1 MAIHRLNSLVQ
12 CTCERIRGVSVQQS
26 NSRRPRRSA
35 SETRSIVLDAAV
47 GWIEES
53 GSSSLK
59 VSDIA
64 RSSGVSE
71 VLIYRYFSDRQGLL
85 TATLV
90 ELWERYM
97 VHPIAAVHEMVAD
110 LPNEAFTPELLA
122 NLAVQPNSERAKKS
136 RWARLQVLAASPEN
150 PELRAMIKASQ
161 SRSNAEHESLI
172 ETIRL
177 KMKGNHLTS
186 LRMMRMLNNSVIFG
200 FVEEDLVD
208 DPISNEEFRDFLIM
222 FYTQTIESQVD

>member
-1 MAIHRLNSLVQ
+1 M
-12 CTCERIRGVSVQQS
+12 ERSS
-26 NSRRPRRSA
+26 SRRQRRSA

-47 GWIEES
+47 DWIEEN

-64 RSSGVSE
+64 RNSGVSE
-71 VLIYRYFSDRQGLL
+71 VLIYRYFNDRQGLL
-85 TATLV
+85 TGALV

-97 VHPIAAVHEMVAD
+97 SHPIAEVRNAID
-110 LPNEAFTPELLA
+110 NLPSEAFTPELLA
-122 NLAVQPNSERAKKS
+122 NLAVPPNSERAKKS

-150 PELRAMIKASQ
+150 LELKAMIRKSQ
-161 SRSNAEHESLI
+161 SRANHDHETLI
-172 ETIRL
+172 ELIRS
-177 KMKGNHLTS
+177 KMPGVHLTS

-208 DPISNEEFRDFLIM
+208 DPISDQEFHDFLVM
-222 FYTQTIESQVD
+222 FYSRTVDSRID

>member
-1 MAIHRLNSLVQ
+1 M
-12 CTCERIRGVSVQQS
+12 QQS

-35 SETRSIVLDAAV
+35 VETRSIVLDAAV
-47 GWIEES
+47 SWIEES

-59 VSDIA
+59 VSAIA
-64 RSSGVSE
+64 RNSGVSE

-85 TATLV
+85 TAALV

-97 VHPIAAVHEMVAD
+97 VHPIADMRQMVAD

-122 NLAVQPNSERAKKS
+122 NIAVQPNSERAKKS

-150 PELRAMIKASQ
+150 PALSAMIKASQ

-172 ETIRL
+172 ELIRL
-177 KMKGNHLTS
+177 KMPGTHLTS
-186 LRMMRMLNNSVIFG
+186 PRMMRMLNNSVIFG

-208 DPISNEEFRDFLIM
+208 DPISNEEFRDFLTM
-222 FYTQTIESQVD
+222 FYHRTLEPLVD

>member
-1 MAIHRLNSLVQ
+1 MAIHRLNNLVQ

-71 VLIYRYFSDRQGLL
+71 VLIYRYFSDRHGLL
-85 TATLV
+85 TAALV
-90 ELWERYM
+90 ELWERYT

-161 SRSNAEHESLI
+161 SRSNAEHKSLI

-222 FYTQTIESQVD
+222 FYNQTIESQVD

>member
-47 GWIEES
+47 GWIEEN

-222 FYTQTIESQVD
+222 FYNQTIESQVD